1 MRPRGSEQTSEEV
14 TAAILRAV
22 RGLQYGTLEIVVHD
36 YRIVRIERRERI
48 RLDFEPDNSR
58 QVLPTASA
66 EANLSSTRFDRR
78 EPENLGSE
86 PK

>member
-1 MRPRGSEQTSEEV
+1 VRPRGSEHTLEEI

-48 RLDFEPDNSR
+48 RLDVEPDNSE
-58 QVLPTASA
+58 VLPTASA